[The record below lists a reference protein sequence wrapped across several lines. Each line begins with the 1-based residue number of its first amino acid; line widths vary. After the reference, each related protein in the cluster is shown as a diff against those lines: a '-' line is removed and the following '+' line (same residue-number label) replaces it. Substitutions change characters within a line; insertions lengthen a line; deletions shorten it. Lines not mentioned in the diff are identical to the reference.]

1 MDYDFLSFVD
11 SKAIRRHIRSIG
23 YEFTPAEQAVII
35 TRNRDKTPEEKIVAL
50 EYLFKTYADDE
61 FGEEMAGAPW
71 QCTENSFRQKLRTYI
86 DCMKKSLSLRDVSQ
100 GYVFIKT
107 INDEDDD
114 LGCPNKYFPTYRD
127 AFEEIKK
134 NKKFYE
140 PDQFCEFI
148 ISAVPL
154 VPNGCILGY
163 DHIYDKNLRLISAD
177 PVIEDNKLRDE
188 LNISGYFVWIPLP
201 FKKGDLVKVT
211 YRDGQK
217 VQTEYGVFTEPDD
230 ERLKLFND
238 NLEQYRHKGSRYS
251 MLYPIESFSEEDAEL
266 TGGYLN
272 SGDYQSLDLDYP
284 EIGELDNVTYGT
296 KYLAMA
302 LDDDSDYSMKD
313 LLYDYSWGNIKN
325 RDCYVDADK
334 YLRLKITELNELYRT
349 VLNMHED
356 VSD

>member
-1 MDYDFLSFVD
+1 MDYDFLSFID
-11 SKAIRRHIRSIG
+11 SKAIRRHLRSIG

-35 TRNRDKTPEEKIVAL
+35 TRSKGKTPEEKIAAL
-50 EYLFKTYADDE
+50 EYLFNTNADDE
-61 FGEEMAGAPW
+61 FGEEMAGVPW
-71 QCTENSFRQKLRTYI
+71 KCTENSFRQKLRAYI
-86 DCMKKSLSLRDVSQ
+86 DCMKKSLALRDLSQ

-127 AFEEIKK
+127 AFEDIKK
-134 NKKFYE
+134 DKKFYA

-154 VPNGCILGY
+154 VPSGCIWGY
-163 DHIYDKNLRLISAD
+163 DHIYDKNLRLISAE
-177 PVIEDNKLRDE
+177 PVIEDDKLRYE
-188 LNISGYFVWIPLP
+188 QNISGYFVWIPLP

-211 YRDGQK
+211 CREGQK

-230 ERLKLFND
+230 ENIKEFKDKR
-238 NLEQYRHKGSRYS
+238 EQYRQKGYRYS
-251 MLYPIESFSEEDAEL
+251 MLYPIESFSEEDAEI
-266 TGGYLN
+266 TGGYLS
-272 SGDYQSLDLDYP
+272 SGDYEPLDIDYP
-284 EIGELDNVTYGT
+284 EISELGDVTYGT

-325 RDCYVDADK
+325 RDCYVDADN
-334 YLRLKITELNELYRT
+334 YLRLKIAELDELWHTHHTFFR
-349 VLNMHED
+349 
-356 VSD
+356 